1 VADKVAFTY
10 DFYAWAMR
18 NAELL
23 RQGRFSEIDAE
34 HIAEEVEDMGASAK
48 RELLNHLGVLLAR
61 LLKWQYQPGWH
72 SKGWKYTIKEQ
83 RQRIDR
89 LLQENPSL
97 RHKLSTVFE
106 QAYGDAVL
114 MAVKETTLEEEAF
127 PASCPWSFDQVIV
140 CNLDSPLTWQRNYT
154 SNQRS
159 ASG

>member
-61 LLKWQYQPGWH
+61 LLKWQWAEQQQLGCDDRC
-72 SKGWKYTIKEQ
+72 WKP
-83 RQRIDR
+83 R
-89 LLQENPSL
+89 
-97 RHKLSTVFE
+97 
-106 QAYGDAVL
+106 A
-114 MAVKETTLEEEAF
+114 
-127 PASCPWSFDQVIV
+127 
-140 CNLDSPLTWQRNYT
+140 
-154 SNQRS
+154 
-159 ASG
+159 

>member
-34 HIAEEVEDMGASAK
+34 HIAEELEDMGASAK
-48 RELLNHLGVLLAR
+48 CELLNRLRVLLAH
-61 LLKWQYQPGWH
+61 LLKWQYQPDWR

-83 RQRIDR
+83 RRRIDR

-97 RHKLSTVFE
+97 RHKLST
-106 QAYGDAVL
+106 
-114 MAVKETTLEEEAF
+114 
-127 PASCPWSFDQVIV
+127 
-140 CNLDSPLTWQRNYT
+140 LT
-154 SNQRS
+154 
-159 ASG
+159 

>member
-1 VADKVAFTY
+1 MATQSSYDY
-10 DFYAWAMR
+10 DFYAWATR

-34 HIAEEVEDMGASAK
+34 HIAEELEDMGASAK
-48 RELLNHLGVLLAR
+48 RELLNRLGVLLAH
-61 LLKWQYQPGWH
+61 LLKWQYQPDRR

-83 RQRIDR
+83 RRRIDR

-127 PASCPWSFDQVIV
+127 PASCPWSFDQVMSSDFW
-140 CNLDSPLTWQRNYT
+140 L
-154 SNQRS
+154 RS
-159 ASG
+159 ETV